1 MFVAQLFA
9 FSHRINLVDGLG
21 GLEVVL
27 FEDEKDGQSEG
38 EREYQY
44 KCDSKIPDHFNSGDV
59 IEIVVEDAD
68 YGQ

>member
-1 MFVAQLFA
+1 M
-9 FSHRINLVDGLG
+9 DGLG